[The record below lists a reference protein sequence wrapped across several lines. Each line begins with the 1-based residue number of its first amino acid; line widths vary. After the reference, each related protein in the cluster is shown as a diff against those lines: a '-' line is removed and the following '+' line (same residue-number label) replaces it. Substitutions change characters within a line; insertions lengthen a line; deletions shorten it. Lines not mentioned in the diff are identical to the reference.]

1 VKHLVACLATTAAL
15 AVPTA
20 PTAILPAAACDALNN
35 QALPAIKTAFEPVAT
50 FITPVFSALCTS
62 PPPGA
67 PTGAVAW
74 SPSQVR
80 DPLA

>member
-1 VKHLVACLATTAAL
+1 VKHLVACLAATAAL

-50 FITPVFSALCTS
+50 FIGPIFTALCTS

-67 PTGAVAW
+67 PPGAAAA
-74 SPSQVR
+74 SPSPVR
-80 DPLA
+80 DLLA